1 MRINTMNKTE
11 TTYTYNK
18 ETDTLTTTITTTI
31 SFQFTQYHR
40 ILILKAYRE
49 GYVEIRG
56 DFENTYFHNALR
68 ELINIGIMEE
78 DTDAWYFMGLLK
90 NKEKALEFCRN
101 YTEEE

>member
-1 MRINTMNKTE
+1 MNKTE

-31 SFQFTQYHR
+31 SFHFTHYHR
-40 ILILKAYRE
+40 DLILKAYRE

-56 DFENTYFHNALR
+56 KFENTAYHNALK

-78 DTDAWYFMGLLK
+78 DTDAWYLMGLLK
-90 NKEKALEFCRN
+90 NKEKALEFCKN
-101 YTEEE
+101 YTEE

>member
-1 MRINTMNKTE
+1 MHKTETE

-31 SFQFTQYHR
+31 SFQFTHYHR
-40 ILILKAYRE
+40 DLILKAHRE

-56 DFENTYFHNALR
+56 ELYEDTQIHNALK
-68 ELINIGIMEE
+68 ELIKIGIMEE
-78 DTDAWYFMGLLK
+78 DTDAWHFTGLLK

-101 YTEEE
+101 YTEE